1 MSMAQQAY
9 RTMNAISAVNGNSN
23 VSRGGDIV
31 GGTVVSVSPL
41 SINVEGR
48 LTVTDDFI
56 VLSPFCIRAEF
67 ENYTPT
73 EEEQSHTHKFRVGLW
88 RGLQVG
94 DEVTMIV
101 SADRQQY
108 YVSHRIGMV
117 FGDMG

>member
-1 MSMAQQAY
+1 MSMSQQAY
-9 RTMNAISAVNGNSN
+9 RAMNAISTINNN

-56 VLSPFCIRAEF
+56 VLSPFCMRAE
-67 ENYTPT
+67 
-73 EEEQSHTHKFRVGLW
+73 SDGVGLW

-101 SADRQQY
+101 NADRQQY
-108 YVSHRIGMV
+108 YVSHRLGMV
-117 FGDMG
+117 FGDMGGGA